1 MNDPQIWTLIGVF
14 AAVMAGGLTL
24 LLRQNE
30 RIIASLR
37 SELTARFDGLEGR
50 MDARFEAMD
59 ARFEAV
65 DARFEAI
72 DARLEAIDA
81 RFTTMDV
88 RLDSIERRLDDLDG
102 EVAHLARRF
111 WGSS

>member
-50 MDARFEAMD
+50 MDARFEAI
-59 ARFEAV
+59 

-72 DARLEAIDA
+72 DARFEAIDA

>member
-50 MDARFEAMD
+50 MDARFERM
-59 ARFEAV
+59 

-72 DARLEAIDA
+72 DARFEAIDA
-81 RFTTMDV
+81 RFATMDV

>member
-50 MDARFEAMD
+50 MDARFERMD

-72 DARLEAIDA
+72 DARFA
-81 RFTTMDV
+81 TMDV

>member
-50 MDARFEAMD
+50 MDARFERMD

-72 DARLEAIDA
+72 DARFA
-81 RFTTMDV
+81 TMDI